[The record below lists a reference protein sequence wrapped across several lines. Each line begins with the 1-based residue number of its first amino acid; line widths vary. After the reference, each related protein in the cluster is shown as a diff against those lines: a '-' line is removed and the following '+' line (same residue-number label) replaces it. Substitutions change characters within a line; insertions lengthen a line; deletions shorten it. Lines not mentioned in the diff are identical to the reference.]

1 MVERVQAIARAAPA
15 MKITIDPNFRFYR
28 PAAALELARQLEGFN
43 IEVFEDPTPRDDL
56 EWYVFMRRELKIP
69 LALHL
74 SDPADVIAAIQKD
87 CIDCFNLGGGLVQFV
102 RMAYIAEAAGKPV
115 WHGSGVDLGILDMS
129 YVHACAAAKACT
141 MASDIIG
148 NFLREDDL
156 LISPIRFVDGA
167 AIVPQEP
174 GLGVELDEEAVA
186 RYRVA

>member
-1 MVERVQAIARAAPA
+1 
-15 MKITIDPNFRFYR
+15 
-28 PAAALELARQLEGFN
+28 
-43 IEVFEDPTPRDDL
+43 
-56 EWYVFMRRELKIP
+56 
-69 LALHL
+69 
-74 SDPADVIAAIQKD
+74 
-87 CIDCFNLGGGLVQFV
+87 
-102 RMAYIAEAAGKPV
+102 
-115 WHGSGVDLGILDMS
+115 LGILDMS

-156 LISPIRFVDGA
+156 LVSPIRFVDGA